1 MTGETARKMRAEMKH
16 VLQNTPVIGEHM
28 VKMIRQVEET
38 LKNLF
43 LPGALFEDLGF
54 TYVGPIDGHRLDYLL
69 RSLENV
75 KALTGPVLLH
85 VVTKKGKGYP
95 YAEEEPERFHGTP
108 PFSLPT
114 GQAEG
119 GKKHLPTFT
128 HVFGQSLLE
137 FARDDR
143 RIVAITAAMSMG
155 TGLQMFAH
163 EFPERF
169 LTLVSPSNMA

>member
-128 HVFGQSLLE
+128 HVFGQSLLGIC
-137 FARDDR
+137 A
-143 RIVAITAAMSMG
+143 G
-155 TGLQMFAH
+155 
-163 EFPERF
+163 
-169 LTLVSPSNMA
+169 